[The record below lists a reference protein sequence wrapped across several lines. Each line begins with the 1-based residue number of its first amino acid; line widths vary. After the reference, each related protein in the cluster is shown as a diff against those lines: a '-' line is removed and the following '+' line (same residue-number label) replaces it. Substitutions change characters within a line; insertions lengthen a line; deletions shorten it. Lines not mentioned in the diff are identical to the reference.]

1 VLIDQSAY
9 NNRWRQVSPAAKAV
23 FCLCGIS
30 AAFLAGQP
38 GMSGTVAFVI
48 ALITIIGAG
57 IPVSRYLRAIA
68 PALLFLGLSTLTL
81 LVSFDST
88 GITFTGAG
96 RDQTAQLCG
105 RAAASVT
112 ALLFVALTTP
122 MTEILALLRK
132 LKLPDL
138 LLDMA
143 VIGYRMLFVFSDAVQ
158 QIRTAQSARLGY
170 ANYRHSLRALG
181 QLVAAVTLQVWQR
194 AAALDLAASARCN
207 DGSLRFLTP
216 VYGHAR
222 RDLAV
227 SLCAGAGLI
236 MIALLPV

>member
-1 VLIDQSAY
+1 MLIDHSAY
-9 NNRWRQVSPAAKAV
+9 NNRWRQVSPAAKSV

-38 GMSGTVAFVI
+38 GLSGAVAIVI

-68 PALLFLGLSTLTL
+68 PALLFLGLSALTL
-81 LVSFDST
+81 LVSFDRS

-96 RDQTAQLCG
+96 RDQAAQLCG
-105 RAAASVT
+105 RATASVA

-122 MTEILALLRK
+122 MTEILSLLRK

-170 ANYRHSLRALG
+170 ASYRQSLRSLG
-181 QLVAAVTLQVWQR
+181 QLIAAVTLQVWQR
-194 AAALDLAASARCN
+194 AAALDLAARARCN
-207 DGSLRFLTP
+207 DGSLRFLAP
-216 VYGHAR
+216 VYGHR
-222 RDLAV
+222 ERDLAV

>member
-9 NNRWRQVSPAAKAV
+9 HNRWRQVSPAAKAV

-30 AAFLAGQP
+30 AAFLAKQP
-38 GMSGTVAFVI
+38 GLSGAVAIVI

-68 PALLFLGLSTLTL
+68 PALLFLGLSALTL
-81 LVSFDST
+81 LVSFDSS

-96 RDQTAQLCG
+96 RDQAAQLCG
-105 RAAASVT
+105 RAAASVA

-122 MTEILALLRK
+122 MTEILSLLRK

-170 ANYRHSLRALG
+170 ASYRHSLRSLG
-181 QLVAAVTLQVWQR
+181 QLIAAVTLQVWQR
-194 AAALDLAASARCN
+194 AAALDLAARARCN
-207 DGSLRFLTP
+207 DGSLRFLAP
-216 VYGHAR
+216 VYGHGG